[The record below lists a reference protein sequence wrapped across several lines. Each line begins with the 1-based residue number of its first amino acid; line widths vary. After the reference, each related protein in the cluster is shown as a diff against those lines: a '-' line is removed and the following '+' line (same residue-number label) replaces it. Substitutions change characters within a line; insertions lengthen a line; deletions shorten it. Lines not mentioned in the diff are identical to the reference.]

1 MNKVWKS
8 IKKLFQKTNPARI
21 LVFTIFAL
29 WCLSF
34 LLGFGW
40 LLIASLKD
48 FMDLKDN
55 PIGLPTVWH
64 WENYV
69 KAFEVLGS
77 YDIPFFVMLFNS
89 LWFTFGSVFINI
101 AVVVMAA
108 YALGNFKFFGR
119 NFIVAFIVIV
129 MMIPIYGTGSAA
141 LKMYMR
147 LRIYNNPAFLI
158 INASALSGTT
168 LIIMTFF
175 QTLSPAYEEAA
186 RMDGAGMVTVFLK
199 IHLPMVVPS
208 VSALVLMGLIG
219 SWNNAETSIY
229 YLPDYP
235 TIAAGLY
242 QFENFGDVR
251 FNKPAL
257 YAGYIMCAIP
267 PIVLFSVFRDKVM
280 TSVTIG
286 GIK

>member
-1 MNKVWKS
+1 
-8 IKKLFQKTNPARI
+8 
-21 LVFTIFAL
+21 
-29 WCLSF
+29 
-34 LLGFGW
+34 
-40 LLIASLKD
+40 
-48 FMDLKDN
+48 
-55 PIGLPTVWH
+55 
-64 WENYV
+64 
-69 KAFEVLGS
+69 
-77 YDIPFFVMLFNS
+77 MLFNS
-89 LWFTFGSVFINI
+89 IWFTFGSVFINI

-108 YALGNFKFFGR
+108 YALGNFKFTGR
-119 NFIVAFIVIV
+119 NFIVAFIVII
-129 MMIPIYGTGSAA
+129 MMIPIYGTGSAS

-147 LRIYNNPAFLI
+147 LGIYNNPTFLI

-186 RMDGAGMVTVFLK
+186 RMDGAGMLTVFLK

-208 VSALVLMGLIG
+208 VSAIVLMGLIG

-242 QFENFGDVR
+242 RFENVGDVR

-267 PIVLFSVFRDKVM
+267 PIVLFSIFRDKVM